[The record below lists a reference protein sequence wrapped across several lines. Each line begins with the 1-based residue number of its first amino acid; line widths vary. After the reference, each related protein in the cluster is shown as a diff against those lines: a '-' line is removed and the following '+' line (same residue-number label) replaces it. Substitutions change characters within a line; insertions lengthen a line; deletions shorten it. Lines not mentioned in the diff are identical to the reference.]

1 MPSDTTPTTSSPAT
15 PSSTT
20 PAAPNPRRTGRRA
33 YVLKMYPR
41 FSETFIVSE
50 ILAREAA
57 GEDLVIFSLRPSTD
71 TRFHP
76 ELARVRA
83 EVIHVERPSS
93 ARSLWQAFTE
103 SAADQRLSTTL
114 PDHLGDLAE
123 LGHDD
128 AVQALTLAR
137 LTLDHEV
144 THLHAHFASVATT
157 VARAASALTGIPYSF
172 TTHAK
177 DIFHEDVVLTDLA
190 RKTADADHVIAISD
204 FNRRYLSRVLGPEL
218 ADRIVVVRNGLELDR
233 FPYQPRPRVCTGAA
247 ADRAPGG
254 AASDRAP
261 NAPGAALNP
270 GPGADEV
277 PSLLAVGR
285 LVEKK
290 GFSHL
295 LDALARLRSAGT
307 ACRLDLVG
315 TGPLE
320 EELRA
325 RTRTLGLG
333 DLVTFHGAL
342 TQAEVRDMLTDHDM
356 LVAPFVIGSDGNAD
370 GLPTVLLEG
379 MATGIPCIAG
389 AVTAVPEI
397 IAHGRTGWLIDGS
410 DEQNIAST
418 IAEVAATIRTNPAV
432 IRAVTDAAHDRVCR
446 MHDSAAQARELARLA
461 EAAAVAVETGAA
473 GTPVASGAAEP
484 GAAGPGAAD
493 SRVGASVPDPAAPS
507 TARQTEMEPVS

>member
-1 MPSDTTPTTSSPAT
+1 MLSEQTPTISTPAT
-15 PSSTT
+15 PTPRPPATT
-20 PAAPNPRRTGRRA
+20 TAPTERHPGRRA

-83 EVIHVERPSS
+83 EVIHIDRPSS
-93 ARSLWQAFTE
+93 ARSFWQTFAE
-103 SAADQRLSTTL
+103 AAAEPRVAAAV
-114 PDHLGDLAE
+114 PGHLGE
-123 LGHDD
+123 LMELSHDD
-128 AVQALTLAR
+128 VIQALTLAR
-137 LTLDHEV
+137 LALDHEV

-157 VARAASALTGIPYSF
+157 VARTVSALTGIPYSF

-190 RKTADADHVIAISD
+190 RKTADADHVIAISE
-204 FNRRYLSRVLGPEL
+204 FNRRYLSTVLGPEL

-233 FPYQPRPRVCTGAA
+233 FPYRPRQGATG
-247 ADRAPGG
+247 
-254 AASDRAP
+254 
-261 NAPGAALNP
+261 
-270 GPGADEV
+270 EV

-290 GFSHL
+290 GFTHL
-295 LDALARLRSAGT
+295 LDALARLRREGT
-307 ACRLDLVG
+307 DCRLDLVG

-320 EELRA
+320 EDLRSQSHA
-325 RTRTLGLG
+325 LGLD

-342 TQAEVRDMLTDHDM
+342 TQAEVRDMLTDHDI
-356 LVAPFVIGSDGNAD
+356 LVSPFVIGSDGNAD

-389 AVTAVPEI
+389 AVTAVPEVI
-397 IAHGRTGWLIDGS
+397 DHGGTGWLVDGT
-410 DEQNIAST
+410 DEANIAST
-418 IAEVAATIRTNPAV
+418 IAEVAAALRTDPAR
-432 IRAVTDAAHDRVCR
+432 IRAVTDAARDRVCR
-446 MHDSAAQARELARLA
+446 LHDSAVQAGQLASLA
-461 EAAAVAVETGAA
+461 DAAAV
-473 GTPVASGAAEP
+473 P
-484 GAAGPGAAD
+484 GA
-493 SRVGASVPDPAAPS
+493 VPAVP
-507 TARQTEMEPVS
+507 TVREMESVS

>member
-1 MPSDTTPTTSSPAT
+1 MLSDTTPTTFSRAT
-15 PSSTT
+15 PTSQQSASR
-20 PAAPNPRRTGRRA
+20 PAGPQSAGRRA

-83 EVIHVERPSS
+83 EVIHIDRPSS
-93 ARSLWQAFTE
+93 ARSYWQTFTE
-103 SAADQRLSTTL
+103 AAADQRLTAALQS
-114 PDHLGDLAE
+114 HLGELAE

-128 AVQALTLAR
+128 AIQALTLAR
-137 LTLDHEV
+137 LALDHGV

-190 RKTADADHVIAISD
+190 RKTVDADHVIAISD
-204 FNRRYLSRVLGPEL
+204 FNRCYLSQVLGPEL
-218 ADRIVVVRNGLELDR
+218 ADRVVVVRNGIELDR
-233 FPYQPRPRVCTGAA
+233 FPYRPRQGVSSVDAIPA
-247 ADRAPGG
+247 
-254 AASDRAP
+254 
-261 NAPGAALNP
+261 
-270 GPGADEV
+270 
-277 PSLLAVGR
+277 LLAVGR

-290 GFSHL
+290 GFAHM
-295 LDALARLRSAGT
+295 LDALALLRAQGT
-307 ACRLDLVG
+307 TCRLDLVG
-315 TGPLE
+315 IGPLE
-320 EELRA
+320 EDLRT
-325 RTRTLGLG
+325 RTRTLGLD

-342 TQAEVRDMLTDHDM
+342 TQAEVRDMLTDHDL

-389 AVTAVPEI
+389 AVTAVPEVI
-397 IAHGRTGWLIDGS
+397 DHGRTGWLIDGS

-418 IAEVAATIRTNPAV
+418 IAEVAVALRTNPAV
-432 IRAVTDAAHDRVCR
+432 IRGVTDAARDRVCR
-446 MHDSAAQARELARLA
+446 MHDSTVQARELARLA
-461 EAAAVAVETGAA
+461 DAAANAVEA
-473 GTPVASGAAEP
+473 GEAGVATCSESGSTAAEP
-484 GAAGPGAAD
+484 
-493 SRVGASVPDPAAPS
+493 S
-507 TARQTEMEPVS
+507 TAHQTEMESVS

>member
-1 MPSDTTPTTSSPAT
+1 MLSETTSST
-15 PSSTT
+15 PTPTLTPTMSSQ
-20 PAAPNPRRTGRRA
+20 AAPTPDARPTSRRA

-83 EVIHVERPSS
+83 EVIHIDRPSS
-93 ARSLWQAFTE
+93 ARSFWQTFAE
-103 SAADQRLSTTL
+103 AAADPRLTTAL
-114 PDHLGDLAE
+114 SGHLGELAE

-128 AVQALTLAR
+128 AIQAITLAR
-137 LTLDHEV
+137 LALDHEV

-157 VARAASALTGIPYSF
+157 AARAAAALTGIPYSF

-190 RKTADADHVIAISD
+190 RKTADADHVIAISE
-204 FNRRYLSRVLGPEL
+204 FNRRYLETVLGPEL
-218 ADRIVVVRNGLELDR
+218 SDRIVVVRNGLELDR
-233 FPYQPRPRVCTGAA
+233 FPYRPRPGAMGDVPRTG
-247 ADRAPGG
+247 G
-254 AASDRAP
+254 
-261 NAPGAALNP
+261 L
-270 GPGADEV
+270 

-290 GFSHL
+290 GFAHL
-295 LDALARLRSAGT
+295 LDALARLRADGKD
-307 ACRLDLVG
+307 CRLDLVG

-325 RTRTLGLG
+325 QSRTLGLD

-342 TQAEVRDMLTDHDM
+342 TQAEVRQMLTDHDI

-389 AVTAVPEI
+389 AVTAVPEVI
-397 IAHGRTGWLIDGS
+397 DHDRTGWLVDGA

-418 IAEVAATIRTNPAV
+418 IAEVAAALQTNPAV
-432 IRAVTDAAHDRVCR
+432 IRAVTDAARDRVR
-446 MHDSAAQARELARLA
+446 DMHDSA
-461 EAAAVAVETGAA
+461 V
-473 GTPVASGAAEP
+473 
-484 GAAGPGAAD
+484 
-493 SRVGASVPDPAAPS
+493 
-507 TARQTEMEPVS
+507 

>member
-1 MPSDTTPTTSSPAT
+1 MLSDTTPPTVEPTHPVRSTPTTL
-15 PSSTT
+15 
-20 PAAPNPRRTGRRA
+20 APQSAGRRA

-83 EVIHVERPSS
+83 EVIHIDRPSS
-93 ARSLWQAFTE
+93 ARSYWQTFTE
-103 SAADQRLSTTL
+103 AAADPHLTTSL
-114 PDHLGDLAE
+114 PGHLGALAE
-123 LGHDD
+123 LSHDD
-128 AVQALTLAR
+128 AIQALTLAR
-137 LTLDHEV
+137 LALDHEV

-157 VARAASALTGIPYSF
+157 VAKAASALTGIPYSF

-218 ADRIVVVRNGLELDR
+218 ADRVVVVRNGLELDR
-233 FPYQPRPRVCTGAA
+233 FPYRPKQGATGEA
-247 ADRAPGG
+247 
-254 AASDRAP
+254 
-261 NAPGAALNP
+261 
-270 GPGADEV
+270 

-290 GFSHL
+290 GFAHL
-295 LDALARLRSAGT
+295 LDALALLRAQGT
-307 ACRLDLVG
+307 TCRLDLVG

-320 EELRA
+320 DDLRSQA
-325 RTRTLGLG
+325 RALGLD

-342 TQAEVRDMLTDHDM
+342 TQAEVRDMLADHDL

-379 MATGIPCIAG
+379 MATGIPGIAG
-389 AVTAVPEI
+389 AVTAVPEVI
-397 IAHGRTGWLIDGS
+397 DHGRTGWLIDGS

-418 IAEVAATIRTNPAV
+418 IAEVAAALRTNPAA
-432 IRAVTDAAHDRVCR
+432 IRAVTDAARDRVSR
-446 MHDSAAQARELARLA
+446 MHDSRVQARELARLA
-461 EAAAVAVETGAA
+461 DAAANAVETGPSDP
-473 GTPVASGAAEP
+473 GASEP
-484 GAAGPGAAD
+484 G
-493 SRVGASVPDPAAPS
+493 APS
-507 TARQTEMEPVS
+507 TARQTDLESVL

>member
-1 MPSDTTPTTSSPAT
+1 MLSEQTHTIS
-15 PSSTT
+15 T
-20 PAAPNPRRTGRRA
+20 PAAPSTPQARQSGRRA

-83 EVIHVERPSS
+83 EVIHIDRPSS
-93 ARSLWQAFTE
+93 ARSFWQTFAE
-103 SAADQRLSTTL
+103 AAAEPRVAAAV
-114 PDHLGDLAE
+114 PGHLGE
-123 LGHDD
+123 LMELSHDD
-128 AVQALTLAR
+128 VIQALTLAR
-137 LTLDHEV
+137 LALDHEV

-190 RKTADADHVIAISD
+190 RKTADADHVIAISE
-204 FNRRYLSRVLGPEL
+204 FNRRYLSTVLGPEL

-233 FPYQPRPRVCTGAA
+233 FPYRPRQGATG
-247 ADRAPGG
+247 
-254 AASDRAP
+254 
-261 NAPGAALNP
+261 
-270 GPGADEV
+270 EV

-290 GFSHL
+290 GFTHL
-295 LDALARLRSAGT
+295 LDALARLRDEGT
-307 ACRLDLVG
+307 SCRLDLVG

-325 RTRTLGLG
+325 QSRTLGL
-333 DLVTFHGAL
+333 DELVTFHGAL
-342 TQAEVRDMLTDHDM
+342 TQAEVRDMLTDHDI
-356 LVAPFVIGSDGNAD
+356 LVSPFVIGSDGNAD

-389 AVTAVPEI
+389 AVTAVPEVI
-397 IAHGRTGWLIDGS
+397 DHGRTGWLVDGT

-418 IAEVAATIRTNPAV
+418 IAEVVAALRTGPAG
-432 IRAVTDAAHDRVCR
+432 IRAVTDAARDRVSR
-446 MHDSAAQARELARLA
+446 LHDSTVQAGQLGRLA
-461 EAAAVAVETGAA
+461 AAAADRAADRSDDRAGAAVA
-473 GTPVASGAAEP
+473 ASEV
-484 GAAGPGAAD
+484 AAGPTTAATTEFE
-493 SRVGASVPDPAAPS
+493 SV
-507 TARQTEMEPVS
+507 REMESVS

>member
-1 MPSDTTPTTSSPAT
+1 MLSDTTPA
-15 PSSTT
+15 
-20 PAAPNPRRTGRRA
+20 RRSAGRRA

-71 TRFHP
+71 ARFHP

-83 EVIHVERPSS
+83 EVIHIDRPSS
-93 ARSLWQAFTE
+93 ARSFWQTFAE
-103 SAADQRLSTTL
+103 VAAEPRMAAAV
-114 PDHLGDLAE
+114 PDHLGDLVD

-128 AVQALTLAR
+128 AIQALTLAR
-137 LTLDHEV
+137 LALDHDV

-190 RKTADADHVIAISD
+190 RKTADADHVIAISE
-204 FNRRYLSRVLGPEL
+204 FNRRYLTTVLGPEL
-218 ADRIVVVRNGLELDR
+218 ADRVVVVRNGLELDR
-233 FPYQPRPRVCTGAA
+233 FPYRLRQGAMGEA
-247 ADRAPGG
+247 
-254 AASDRAP
+254 
-261 NAPGAALNP
+261 
-270 GPGADEV
+270 

-290 GFSHL
+290 GFTHL
-295 LDALARLRSAGT
+295 LDALARLRGEGT
-307 ACRLDLVG
+307 SCHLDLVG

-320 EELRA
+320 EQLRA
-325 RTRTLGLG
+325 QSRRLGLD

-342 TQAEVRDMLTDHDM
+342 TQAEVRDMLTDHDI

-389 AVTAVPEI
+389 TVTAVPEVI
-397 IAHGRTGWLIDGS
+397 DHGCTGWLVDGT
-410 DEQNIAST
+410 DVANIAST
-418 IAEVAATIRTNPAV
+418 IAEVVVAFRTDPAG
-432 IRAVTDAAHDRVCR
+432 IRAVTDAARDRVSR
-446 MHDSAAQARELARLA
+446 LHDSTVQAEQLGRLA
-461 EAAAVAVETGAA
+461 EAAADRAANRAGAA
-473 GTPVASGAAEP
+473 GGSAGASAASGAVEP
-484 GAAGPGAAD
+484 HTEAMETDAANT
-493 SRVGASVPDPAAPS
+493 VP
-507 TARQTEMEPVS
+507 TVREMESVS

>member
-1 MPSDTTPTTSSPAT
+1 MLSEQTPNLSTPA
-15 PSSTT
+15 PRP
-20 PAAPNPRRTGRRA
+20 PAAPTAPPESHPGRRA

-83 EVIHVERPSS
+83 EVIHIDRPSS
-93 ARSLWQAFTE
+93 ARSFWQSFAE
-103 SAADQRLSTTL
+103 AAAEPRVAAAVS
-114 PDHLGDLAE
+114 DHLGELME

-128 AVQALTLAR
+128 AIQALTLAR
-137 LTLDHEV
+137 LALDHEV
-144 THLHAHFASVATT
+144 THLHAHFASVSTT
-157 VARAASALTGIPYSF
+157 VTRAASALTGIPYSF

-218 ADRIVVVRNGLELDR
+218 ADRVVVVRNGLEIDR
-233 FPYQPRPRVCTGAA
+233 FPYRPKQGATG
-247 ADRAPGG
+247 
-254 AASDRAP
+254 
-261 NAPGAALNP
+261 
-270 GPGADEV
+270 EV

-290 GFSHL
+290 GFAHL
-295 LDALARLRSAGT
+295 LDALARLRADGMS
-307 ACRLDLVG
+307 CRLDLVG

-320 EELRA
+320 EELR
-325 RTRTLGLG
+325 TRSHTLGLD

-342 TQAEVRDMLTDHDM
+342 TQAEVRDMLTDHDI
-356 LVAPFVIGSDGNAD
+356 LVSPFVIGTDGNAD

-379 MATGIPCIAG
+379 MATGIPCVAG
-389 AVTAVPEI
+389 AVTAVPEVI
-397 IAHGRTGWLIDGS
+397 DHGRTGWLVDGT
-410 DEQNIAST
+410 DEANIAST
-418 IAEVAATIRTNPAV
+418 IAEVAAALRTDPAG
-432 IRAVTDAAHDRVCR
+432 IRAVTDAARDRVCR
-446 MHDSAAQARELARLA
+446 LHDSGVQAGQLASLA
-461 EAAAVAVETGAA
+461 DAAAV
-473 GTPVASGAAEP
+473 P
-484 GAAGPGAAD
+484 GA
-493 SRVGASVPDPAAPS
+493 VPAVP
-507 TARQTEMEPVS
+507 TVREMESVS

>member
-1 MPSDTTPTTSSPAT
+1 
-15 PSSTT
+15 
-20 PAAPNPRRTGRRA
+20 
-33 YVLKMYPR
+33 MYPR

-83 EVIHVERPSS
+83 EVIHIDRPSS
-93 ARSLWQAFTE
+93 ARSFWQTFAE
-103 SAADQRLSTTL
+103 AAAEPRVAAALPGRLGAL
-114 PDHLGDLAE
+114 ME

-128 AVQALTLAR
+128 AIQALSLAR
-137 LTLDHEV
+137 LALDHEV

-190 RKTADADHVIAISD
+190 RKTADADHVIAISA
-204 FNRRYLSRVLGPEL
+204 FNRRYLSTVLGPEL

-233 FPYQPRPRVCTGAA
+233 FPYRPRQGAP
-247 ADRAPGG
+247 DG
-254 AASDRAP
+254 ATSDRAP
-261 NAPGAALNP
+261 SASGEA
-270 GPGADEV
+270 

-290 GFSHL
+290 GFAHL
-295 LDALARLRSAGT
+295 LDALARLRSEGT

-315 TGPLE
+315 TGPLD

-325 RTRTLGLG
+325 QSRRLGLA

-342 TQAEVRDMLTDHDM
+342 TQAEVREMLTDHDM
-356 LVAPFVIGSDGNAD
+356 LVSPFVIGSDGNAD

-389 AVTAVPEI
+389 SVTAVPEI
-397 IAHGRTGWLIDGS
+397 IDHGRTGWLVDGT

-418 IAEVAATIRTNPAV
+418 IAEVAAALRTSPAD
-432 IRAVTDAAHDRVCR
+432 IRAVTDAARVRVCR
-446 MHDSAAQARELARLA
+446 MHDSAAQARELADLA
-461 EAAAVAVETGAA
+461 DGAAIAA
-473 GTPVASGAAEP
+473 GTGAPTAAGAPTAPVGAPAASGAAERCAEATETGTAP
-484 GAAGPGAAD
+484 A
-493 SRVGASVPDPAAPS
+493 VP
-507 TARQTEMEPVS
+507 TVREMESVS